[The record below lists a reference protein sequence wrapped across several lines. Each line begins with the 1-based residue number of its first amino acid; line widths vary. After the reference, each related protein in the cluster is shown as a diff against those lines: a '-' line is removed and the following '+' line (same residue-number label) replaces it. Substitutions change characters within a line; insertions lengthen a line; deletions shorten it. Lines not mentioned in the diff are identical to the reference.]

1 MSTFIVSL
9 VIAIVLLIGKCTG
22 LPAAPSQ
29 VLGNAERGAQL
40 FTTAENGAPPCST
53 CHQVAVGQ
61 AGFAL
66 GPNLAGISERAATRV
81 EGMSAEEYIHQ
92 SIVDPHRYIVPDYRD
107 IMYGEYGTKLSE
119 QDQLDIIAYLMTL

>member
-9 VIAIVLLIGKCTG
+9 VIAIALLIGKCTG
-22 LPAAPSQ
+22 SPVAPSQ
-29 VLGNAERGAQL
+29 VLGNAERGAAL
-40 FTTAENGAPPCST
+40 FVTGQNGAPPCST

-61 AGFAL
+61 TGFSLA
-66 GPNLAGISERAATRV
+66 PNLAGIAARAETRI
-81 EGMSAEEYIHQ
+81 EGLSAEEYIHQ
-92 SIVDPHRYIVPDYRD
+92 SIVDPHHYIVPDYRD